1 MGETMKNCLPTLSA
15 YDNSIDNDNKDNC
28 NIGSDNNEGWGL
40 VDSNF
45 ALY

>member
-1 MGETMKNCLPTLSA
+1 MGETMKSYLPTLSA
-15 YDNSIDNDNKDNC
+15 YDNSIDNDNKNNC
-28 NIGSDNNEGWGL
+28 NIDSDNNEEWGL